1 MEKGLEQGQNPSDLL
16 PVMMMSMLVQQQKS
30 EKSRHKARARGKEWG
45 SLGSSSDDS
54 DDDDVEN
61 LKDSAMKSVVTLQKL
76 HKGVKTHPTRVIA
89 EFERKILEELRVPR
103 KPNRP

>member
-1 MEKGLEQGQNPSDLL
+1 MVFQGSYKVTQPKL
-16 PVMMMSMLVQQQKS
+16 
-30 EKSRHKARARGKEWG
+30 
-45 SLGSSSDDS
+45 
-54 DDDDVEN
+54 VEN

-76 HKGVKTHPTRVIA
+76 HKRVKTHPTRVIA